1 MRKSSTGLREI
12 SSRVLIFP
20 YKFCMSVS
28 GMILAEHRIQKWEHR
43 WKRRQP
49 VCAQVGQEER
59 LQLQVTGS
67 SWGISDGR
75 AGHWWQR
82 EQSVVTSTRDIRTL
96 QPAVTFTLSS
106 RLLTH
111 WPHCQA
117 RWRSKGQQWSGVEQ
131 TFKPLVTLQSLAT
144 DGDKYEAR
152 TEPAPDVTHC
162 TRDSGLRSGSR
173 PSGIDNMAF
182 LTSVR

>member
-75 AGHWWQR
+75 AGHWWQG

-117 RWRSKGQQWSGVEQ
+117 RWRSKGQQWSGANFQ
-131 TFKPLVTLQSLAT
+131 TPGQWSPSRAWPLMVINTRHGRSLLQMLHIALET
-144 DGDKYEAR
+144 Q
-152 TEPAPDVTHC
+152 V
-162 TRDSGLRSGSR
+162 
-173 PSGIDNMAF
+173 
-182 LTSVR
+182 